1 MKRSFDFLGQEVSG
15 TGRDRAYVIPV
26 PIEWSTTYGKGAAL
40 APARIMNASLQVEL
54 YNASIDVDLE
64 GTGIVTLDPGIT
76 ERDGLVAFV
85 AENRELFKTA
95 LPCFIG
101 GEHSI
106 TPWIL
111 RGLQAEGIGI
121 VWLDAHADCRESY
134 LGEKENHA
142 CAARNALEYG
152 PIVEVGVRS
161 YSREERE
168 FLRSS
173 ERIGAF
179 HFWDDA
185 ARRAIRALPDS
196 VYLSVDFD
204 ALDPSIVRS
213 VGTPEP
219 DGLRWDET
227 MEILSYVFS
236 RKKVVA
242 MDAVELCPTEGDEA
256 SNFIAA
262 KLVAEALARYLKEG
276 ERT

>member
-1 MKRSFDFLGQEVSG
+1 MKRSFDFLGHEVSG

-40 APARIMNASLQVEL
+40 APAKILNASLQVEL
-54 YNASIDVDLE
+54 YNASLDLDLE
-64 GTGIVTLDPGIT
+64 GSGIVTLDPGVT
-76 ERDGLVAFV
+76 EREGLIAFV
-85 AENRELFKTA
+85 AESRELFKGA
-95 LPCFIG
+95 LPCFVG

-111 RGLQAEGIGI
+111 RGLEAGGIGI

-142 CAARNALEYG
+142 CAARNASEFG

-168 FLRSS
+168 FLLTS
-173 ERIGAF
+173 ERVRAF

-185 ARRAIRALPDS
+185 ARRAIGALPDS

-204 ALDPSIVRS
+204 AFDPSIVRS

-219 DGLRWDET
+219 DGLRWDE
-227 MEILSYVFS
+227 MMKILSYVFS
-236 RKKVVA
+236 EKRVVA
-242 MDAVELCPTEGDEA
+242 MDAVELCPTAGDEA

-262 KLVAEALARYLKEG
+262 KFVAEALGQYVKEG
-276 ERT
+276 NRT